1 MDPGYVKAG
10 LSGSDVQNAV
20 GQPAVPSG
28 RSWLDWLLV
37 IAATAIFFTLAV
49 LARAP
54 SMALNWPAFVTLSVA
69 MLIFLFA
76 CGLALWR
83 VTRFN

>member
-1 MDPGYVKAG
+1 M
-10 LSGSDVQNAV
+10 
-20 GQPAVPSG
+20 PSG
-28 RSWLDWLLV
+28 RTWLDWLLV

-49 LARAP
+49 FCPSP
-54 SMALNWPAFVTLSVA
+54 SMALNWPAFITLAVA